1 MLYSMLTL
9 IFKFSFK
16 LNCFNELNTDLF
28 TLKFN
33 ADISK
38 YFVYLHVELWLHKT
52 LNDVILKWNEK
63 HKEWKDKTIYPKP
76 LMFSF
81 FNNKSMM

>member
-1 MLYSMLTL
+1 MILLKNLTIYIKLILLSNVDIMLYSMLTL

-52 LNDVILKWNEK
+52 LNDVILK
-63 HKEWKDKTIYPKP
+63 
-76 LMFSF
+76 
-81 FNNKSMM
+81 